1 MADDVWIRPVDP
13 RPLMFEARSAI
24 SGSAPAS
31 GLRVDAAQVVS
42 MPLNGRT
49 AVSDAGLR
57 VEIENQGGLSIT
69 DAQIF
74 RSGQVYRL
82 PRIGGTLSTL
92 LDPTRWEPFAR
103 QPNPPPDVGER
114 FMEEVLARL
123 QRQPSSPDVVAWFVG
138 RLGDGPPAAGRAM
151 RAGAYRLGFMPLRE
165 LSEDL
170 P

>member
-1 MADDVWIRPVDP
+1 MQRVGPP
-13 RPLMFEARSAI
+13 PLTFAAPSAT
-24 SGSAPAS
+24 GGGAPAS

-57 VEIENQGGLSIT
+57 VEIDNRGGLSIT

-74 RSGQVYRL
+74 RGGQVYRL
-82 PRIGGTLSTL
+82 PRIGATLSTL

-103 QPNPPPDVGER
+103 QPNPPPDVSER

-123 QRQPSSPDVVAWFVG
+123 QRQPSSPDAVAWPRG
-138 RLGDGPPAAGRAM
+138 RLRPGPPGAG
-151 RAGAYRLGFMPLRE
+151 PWHSVE
-165 LSEDL
+165 
-170 P
+170 